1 MSYVVVGDQFINSED
16 ILKEIINEFD
26 FKEVKDITKASKRD
40 DALVY
45 QIIQEA
51 SALREQMELE
61 SIGETLTKEEIIDE
75 LMATADENLV
85 FVEDVIPE
93 GFIFYGYSYFYD
105 EDSEEVKAIFVAID
119 ESVGEKKLKDV
130 VNRVLNSID

>member
-1 MSYVVVGDQFINSED
+1 MSYVIAGDQFVNSED
-16 ILKEIINEFD
+16 VLKDIMNAFD

-51 SALREQMELE
+51 VALKEQMELE
-61 SIGETLTKEEIIDE
+61 SIGETLTKEEVINE
-75 LMATADENLV
+75 LMATADENIV
-85 FVEDVIPE
+85 FIEDVIPE
-93 GFIFYGYSYFYD
+93 SFISYGYSYCYD
-105 EDSEEVKAIFVAID
+105 EDAEEIKSVFVAID
-119 ESVGEKKLKDV
+119 EAVGEKKLKDV